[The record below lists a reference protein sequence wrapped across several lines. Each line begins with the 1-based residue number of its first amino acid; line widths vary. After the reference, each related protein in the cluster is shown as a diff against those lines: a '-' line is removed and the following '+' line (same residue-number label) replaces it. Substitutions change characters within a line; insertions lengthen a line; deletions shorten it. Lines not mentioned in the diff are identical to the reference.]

1 MNVLLV
7 HQNFPGQ
14 FKHLAPKLIE
24 CGHRVVALTMNQP
37 VALEG
42 VEVHSAPP
50 EIGTSSKLEWAQD
63 FETKLLRGE
72 AAFRRARKLRQDG
85 FIPDVIVG
93 HMGWGDMLF
102 LKDVWPTARMGVYCE
117 FFYTHSDSDSD
128 FDPEFPLPGDDLER
142 TIRLKLKTLPQRLH
156 FGMANRGLSPTRFQ
170 ADTYPADFRKRI
182 SVIHDG
188 IDTAAIAPFANPSIQ
203 ISGGRKFD
211 RSDEV
216 ITFVSRH
223 LEPYRGYHIFM
234 RALPRL
240 LKERPEAHV
249 FIIGSTGS
257 GYGQKPPSSSWR
269 DIFLAEVRDH
279 IDLSRVHFTGALP
292 HRVLHEL
299 LSISSLHVYLTYP
312 FVLSWSLLEAM
323 ALEAPIL
330 ASDIAPVRE
339 VIKSGQNGIL
349 TDFFD
354 GDALVERAVEILD
367 SPRAREAIGQSA
379 RQTIIDKYDLQTTC
393 LPAQVDWIESLAQ
406 EDPLP
411 PFLET

>member
-14 FKHLAPKLIE
+14 FKHLAPKLNAR
-24 CGHRVVALTMNQP
+24 GHRVVALTMNQP
-37 VALEG
+37 VTIKG
-42 VEVHSAPP
+42 IEVHSAPP
-50 EIGTSSKLEWAQD
+50 EIGTSSKLPWAQD

-85 FIPDVIVG
+85 FMPDVIVG

-102 LKDVWPTARMGVYCE
+102 LKDVWPTARLGVYCE
-117 FFYTHSDSDSD
+117 YYYSHTDSDSD
-128 FDPEFPLPGDDLER
+128 FDPEFPVPGDDLER

-156 FGMANRGLSPTRFQ
+156 FGMANRGLSPTQFQ
-170 ADTYPADFRKRI
+170 ADTYPAEFRQRI

-188 IDTAAIAPFANPSIQ
+188 IDTAAIAPYANPSIQ
-203 ISGGRKFD
+203 ISGGRRFD
-211 RSDEV
+211 RTDEV
-216 ITFVSRH
+216 ITFVSRN

-234 RALPRL
+234 RALPKL

-249 FIIGSTGS
+249 FIIGNAGS
-257 GYGQKPPSSSWR
+257 GYGPQPPSSSWR
-269 DIFLAEVRDH
+269 DIFLTEVRDR
-279 IDLSRVHFTGALP
+279 IDLSRVHFTGALA
-292 HRVLHEL
+292 HNVLHEL
-299 LSISSLHVYLTYP
+299 ISISRLHVYLTYP

-330 ASDIAPVRE
+330 ASDTAPVRE
-339 VIKSGQNGIL
+339 VITSGENGVL

-354 GDALVERAVEILD
+354 HGALVNRAVEILE
-367 SPRAREAIGQSA
+367 SASVRETMGQSA
-379 RQTIIDKYDLQTTC
+379 RRTVLDNYDLQRTC
-393 LPAQVDWIESLAQ
+393 LPAQVAWLESLAH

-411 PFLET
+411 PFLE